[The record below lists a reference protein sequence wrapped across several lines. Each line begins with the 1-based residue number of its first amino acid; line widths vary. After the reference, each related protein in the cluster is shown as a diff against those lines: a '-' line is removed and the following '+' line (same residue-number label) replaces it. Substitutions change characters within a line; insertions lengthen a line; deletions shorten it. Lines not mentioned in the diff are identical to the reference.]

1 MAGLFTPAPGGLNLR
16 RLLVLKNIAITGQT
30 LAVIVVAHG
39 LGMPL
44 PVTEIISALVLL
56 NLASWLRLRL
66 EWPVKE
72 TELLIHLLV
81 DVLALTTLLYFAGGA
96 TNPFVLLYLLPLTIA
111 AATLPLLYTAAVAIV
126 IVACYSVLM
135 FVYIPLP
142 HFHITYT
149 GTFNPQAWGMWFG
162 FVLSVALIAYF
173 VVRMGNTLRENE
185 RAIADLKEAALRDER
200 LVALGALAIGAAHEM
215 STPLGTMA
223 IVAKDLQND
232 YSDRAELVERLGILR
247 DQVDRCKNI
256 LTQMLSSTGQ
266 ARAESGYT
274 IALDSYLQDLLAQ
287 WRRMRPGAQLR
298 CRLQGTEPIP
308 QIVAEQGLSQ
318 AILNLLNNAADA
330 SDDDVELVGRWDA
343 EELCLEINDRGSGL
357 SPQAERE
364 AGKPFFTTKQPGQ
377 GMGLGLFLAQAS
389 LNRFGGAV
397 QLRNRE
403 GGGACTQI
411 SLPLAKLLATA

>member
-44 PVTEIISALVLL
+44 PVTEIISVLVLL

-72 TELLIHLLV
+72 AELLIHLLV

-111 AATLPLLYTAAVAIV
+111 AATLPLLCTAAIAMV

-185 RAIADLKEAALRDER
+185 RAIAELKEAALRDER

-232 YSDRAELVERLGILR
+232 YSDRVELVERLEILR

-274 IALDSYLQDLLAQ
+274 LALDSYLQDLLVQ

-343 EELCLEINDRGSGL
+343 EELCIEIYDRGSGL

-377 GMGLGLFLAQAS
+377 GMGLGLFLAQAA